1 MNPVTSEARIETVFV
16 TIKGSVQGV
25 GYRHAA
31 VRHAHLLGVKGWVQN
46 LENGTVEAM
55 VQGPPDQIDRMLEWL
70 RQGPPRAK
78 VTECVAEEQISAK
91 RYDGFQQ
98 L

>member
-1 MNPVTSEARIETVFV
+1 MISVTPEANFETVFV
-16 TIKGSVQGV
+16 IIKGAVQGV

-31 VRHAHLLGVKGWVQN
+31 VRHAHSLGVTGWIQN
-46 LENGTVEAM
+46 LQNGTVEAM
-55 VQGPPDQIDRMLEWL
+55 VQGTPDQVDRMLEWL
-70 RQGPPRAK
+70 RLGPPRAK
-78 VTECVAEEQISAK
+78 VTECNIEEHIGLK